1 MSTFLQKTKN
11 YIMNNPWKVI
21 GIAFVTSFLG
31 SFLVDFFLPDYLNQY
46 YTVVFYALIILGA
59 SYVIKR
65 VVANR

>member
-1 MSTFLQKTKN
+1 
-11 YIMNNPWKVI
+11 MNNPWKVI
-21 GIAFVTSFLG
+21 GIAFVTSFLV

-46 YTVVFYALIILGA
+46 YTVVFYALIILGV